1 MPAIPHLF
9 SLSGLVTGAML
20 PCFGAAVSL
29 FRFLAAGVRSL
40 KIEHVSSEV
49 LVPQEICRHL
59 PSGQILPASIRR
71 WFWTR
76 KPDAGFL
83 RAGVPATL
91 LDARVWDSWL
101 EAMVETLA
109 GGLWPAP
116 VVFAVSAPAATR

>member
-1 MPAIPHLF
+1 M
-9 SLSGLVTGAML
+9 
-20 PCFGAAVSL
+20 
-29 FRFLAAGVRSL
+29 
-40 KIEHVSSEV
+40 
-49 LVPQEICRHL
+49 
-59 PSGQILPASIRR
+59 PSGQILPAPSRP

-91 LDARVWDSWL
+91 LDARVWDSWF

-116 VVFAVSAPAATR
+116 AAFAFCVPAAIR